1 MYGILNTTTS
11 AIPRTAFLATFHSEP
26 LAWFRVEEY
35 SGLTGR
41 KGTTVVSVTK
51 VLWFCVASQ
60 TSRKK
65 RAKRQNLTT
74 PAVPWLC
81 WGMAQ
86 ALRGRLGEA
95 HLEAITCKSAWVMR
109 TVATGQEKNQAG
121 SWPPPTGSTSLVGRR
136 HVTSPASVS
145 RLSTSSY
152 TSMAS
157 SSNK

>member
-1 MYGILNTTTS
+1 MTSVILQ
-11 AIPRTAFLATFHSEP
+11 TAFLATFPMEP
-26 LAWFRVEEY
+26 LAWLRVEEY

-41 KGTTVVSVTK
+41 KGTAVVSVTK

-60 TSRKK
+60 TSQKK

-81 WGMAQ
+81 WGMAH

-95 HLEAITCKSAWVMR
+95 HSEANTCKR
-109 TVATGQEKNQAG
+109 TCLHMGYADSSNQARKHQAG
-121 SWPPPTGSTSLVGRR
+121 SWPPPTRSRNLVGRP